1 MQNDLTKYDV
11 DDRWRCHQLYG
22 RRDGGHRGTQ
32 TAVGVEVALVAG
44 EVVVDSEADL

>member
-11 DDRWRCHQLYG
+11 DDGWRCHQLYG
-22 RRDGGHRGTQ
+22 RRDGGHGGTQ